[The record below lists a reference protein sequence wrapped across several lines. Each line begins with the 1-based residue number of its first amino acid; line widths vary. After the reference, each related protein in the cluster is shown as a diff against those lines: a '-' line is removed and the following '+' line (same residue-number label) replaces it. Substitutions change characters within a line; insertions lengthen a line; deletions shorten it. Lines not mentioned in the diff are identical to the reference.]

1 MSYEN
6 KPGTTQIM
14 ILQLENDI
22 KGSNE
27 FHEDDKKKCDKG
39 TKDDINKIE
48 ATPADFETA
57 ISHTGYGIYNKRMLV
72 LYIPLTLT
80 SLFCTSSPSFIL
92 PAVRCYFDL
101 SPLEEG
107 SLFGAVYVGMV
118 SSAFVWGF
126 LIDTLG
132 RQKLLFYGILL
143 SGIME
148 FLSGFVQRFWVLVV
162 LKFFCGV
169 ATCGPYSLAFT
180 FLSEFYD
187 KEHRDKIVLYA
198 GGFSSFAFVLQPLVA
213 YFLIPMDINLQFL
226 NGYLIIDNWRVFLI
240 TCSIMVFLAA
250 FLVYTMDESPKFL
263 MAVGRHK
270 EALNVFKKIY
280 SQNTGNPPESYPI
293 SVLRSELSEEQSL
306 KSMPSITI
314 TKFIRKGW
322 IQIKPFF
329 LQPYLT
335 PSSLT
340 FLLLFMT
347 MLTLNT
353 FRLRLPNMY
362 ATIIAAKGDHSLSVC
377 ESRTSTNV
385 TYTADC
391 KGTLALVDPE
401 IYIKS
406 MIVGSAVFSMFW
418 VAIYITKYMDKNYI
432 YIIFSV
438 LGGISI
444 SIFPWTNGIVTLT
457 LSAIYVAIMN
467 INTTLVIS
475 IMASAVPTTLRG
487 MAVNMVIMF
496 GRIGVVFG
504 NLIIPVLDRINC
516 ELPYMTLATFNF
528 LGFMVILLLMRLKK
542 EKPKIISTP

>member
-1 MSYEN
+1 
-6 KPGTTQIM
+6 M
-14 ILQLENDI
+14 ILQLENDN
-22 KGSNE
+22 KARNE
-27 FHEDDKKKCDKG
+27 FHEDGEKCEKG
-39 TKDDINKIE
+39 TNDDINKIE
-48 ATPADFETA
+48 PTPADFETA

-80 SLFCTSSPSFIL
+80 SLFCTTSPSFIL

-101 SPLEEG
+101 TPLEEG

-143 SGIME
+143 SGIIE
-148 FLSGFVQRFWVLVV
+148 FLSGLVQRFWVLVI

-169 ATCGPYSLAFT
+169 ATCGPYSLGFT

-213 YFLIPMDINLQFL
+213 YFLIPMDINFQFF
-226 NGYLIIDNWRVFLI
+226 NGYLIIENWRLFLM
-240 TCSIMVFLAA
+240 TCSVMVFLAA
-250 FLVYTMDESPKFL
+250 FLVYSMDESPKFL

-270 EALNVFKKIY
+270 EALNVFRKIY

-293 SVLRSELSEEQSL
+293 SILRSDISEEQSL
-306 KSMPSITI
+306 KSIPSITVK
-314 TKFIRKGW
+314 KFIEKGW

-362 ATIIAAKGDHSLSVC
+362 ATIIAAKGDHATVC

-385 TYTADC
+385 TYTAVC
-391 KGTLALVDPE
+391 KGTIALVDPE

-406 MIVGSAVFSMFW
+406 MIVGSAVFGMFW
-418 VAIYITKYMDKNYI
+418 MAIYITKYMDKNHI
-432 YIIFSV
+432 YIFFSIFGG
-438 LGGISI
+438 LGI
-444 SIFPWTNGIVTLT
+444 SIFPWTNGIVTLIF
-457 LSAIYVAIMN
+457 SAIYVGIMN

-504 NLIIPVLDRINC
+504 NLIIPVLDRISC
-516 ELPYMTLATFNF
+516 ELPYMTLSMFNF
-528 LGFMVILLLMRLKK
+528 SCLVVILILMRIKK
-542 EKPKIISTP
+542 EKPKTITTP

>member
-1 MSYEN
+1 MSFEN
-6 KPGTTQIM
+6 KTTQIM
-14 ILQLENDI
+14 ILQLENDN
-22 KGSNE
+22 KARNE
-27 FHEDDKKKCDKG
+27 FHEGGEKCDKVWVYI
-39 TKDDINKIE
+39 DACIL
-48 ATPADFETA
+48 
-57 ISHTGYGIYNKRMLV
+57 GYGIYNKRMLV

-80 SLFCTSSPSFIL
+80 SLFCTTSPSFIL

-101 SPLEEG
+101 TPLEEG

-148 FLSGFVQRFWVLVV
+148 FLSGLVQRFWVLVI

-169 ATCGPYSLAFT
+169 ATCGPYSLGFT

-213 YFLIPMDINLQFL
+213 YFLIPMDINFQFF
-226 NGYLIIDNWRVFLI
+226 NGSLIIDNWRVFLM
-240 TCSIMVFLAA
+240 TCSVMVFLAA
-250 FLVYTMDESPKFL
+250 FLVYSMDESPKFL

-270 EALNVFKKIY
+270 EALNVFRKIY
-280 SQNTGNPPESYPI
+280 SQNTGNPPELYPI
-293 SVLRSELSEEQSL
+293 SILRSDISEEQSL
-306 KSMPSITI
+306 KSMPSITVK
-314 TKFIRKGW
+314 KFIEKGW

-362 ATIIAAKGDHSLSVC
+362 ATIIAAKGDHTTVC

-385 TYTADC
+385 TYTAAC

-418 VAIYITKYMDKNYI
+418 VAIYITKYMDKNHI
-432 YIIFSV
+432 YIFFSIFGG
-438 LGGISI
+438 LGI
-444 SIFPWTNGIVTLT
+444 SIFPWTNGIVTLIF
-457 LSAIYVAIMN
+457 SAIYVGIMN

-475 IMASAVPTTLRG
+475 IMASAVPTTLR
-487 MAVNMVIMF
+487 
-496 GRIGVVFG
+496 
-504 NLIIPVLDRINC
+504 
-516 ELPYMTLATFNF
+516 
-528 LGFMVILLLMRLKK
+528 
-542 EKPKIISTP
+542 